1 MLILLL
7 DKPLNTFKK
16 CEILTLFL
24 YIFLLFS
31 INSFVLSITSF
42 IESLIA
48 FCPLNKSNIILV
60 LTAELP
66 PDRPAL
72 QLPEKKL
79 FHEPLKF

>member
-7 DKPLNTFKK
+7 DKPLKTFKK
-16 CEILTLFL
+16 CQIFTLFS
-24 YIFLLFS
+24 YIFLLFLT
-31 INSFVLSITSF
+31 NSFVLSITSF
-42 IESLIA
+42 IES
-48 FCPLNKSNIILV
+48 FLV

-72 QLPEKKL
+72 PLPEKKL